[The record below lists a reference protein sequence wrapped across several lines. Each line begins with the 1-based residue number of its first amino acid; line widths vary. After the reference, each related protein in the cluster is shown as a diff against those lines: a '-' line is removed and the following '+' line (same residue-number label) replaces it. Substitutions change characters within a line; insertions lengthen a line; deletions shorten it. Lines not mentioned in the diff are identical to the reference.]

1 MKTFVA
7 VLALAGLFATPALA
21 AKTCI
26 NSRDITSSKSDD
38 GKTMVFKM
46 RNGQTYVN
54 HMQGSCPDLR
64 FNGFVWVLH
73 SGDDMICE
81 YEQSLRVLQ
90 SGQVCVLG
98 KFDPPTMSKPMSK
111 SAN

>member
-7 VLALAGLFATPALA
+7 VFVLAGLFATPALA

-81 YEQSLRVLQ
+81 NEQSLHVLR
-90 SGQVCVLG
+90 SGEVCVLG
-98 KFDPPTMSKPMSK
+98 KFDQPTVKPK
-111 SAN
+111 AN